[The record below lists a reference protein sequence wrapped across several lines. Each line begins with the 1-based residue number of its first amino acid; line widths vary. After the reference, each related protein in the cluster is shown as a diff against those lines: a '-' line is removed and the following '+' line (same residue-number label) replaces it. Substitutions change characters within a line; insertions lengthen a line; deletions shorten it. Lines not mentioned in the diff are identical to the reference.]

1 MKEDN
6 KETISKNIQFIRNG
20 GLWIASIL
28 VIFIA
33 FFIINYLTPAVADDF
48 YYRGYLKNFPDG
60 GDNVLKTF
68 WQLLRGFYNSWSG
81 RVMGYTFMVVFNI
94 IPPVVFDL
102 INSAAYIF
110 LVYLIYKISNFG
122 KKPDLKL
129 FILINIFL
137 WIFIPDYGQI
147 MFWTSGSANYLYPAV
162 FDLIVLLVFRK
173 YSFEKGQCFKCIL
186 WILPALILGIIAGCG
201 MENIS
206 AGMIIILTLYMV
218 VFIKNKI
225 VLNPMVTTLYLGC
238 IAGYCILF
246 FSPGNSAR
254 AGIED
259 NRSNLSFLFKCF
271 ITGYYWVFF
280 GLGIFTVMLI
290 FWLLKYKKI
299 IYMKHNEEIQ
309 SYFYYISSILSAVC
323 LIAAPSIPERAW
335 FISAVYGVTSAG
347 IFFANL
353 DKPAEEKRAGIIKDI
368 SFIITVCG
376 CIFCVVSIADTA
388 ICSYE
393 LHKQSLQREKYI
405 IEQKE
410 AGNMDISVP
419 VISYKYPLR
428 SGHDALSSLADI
440 SEDSSYWINQAM
452 AGYYGVNSVT
462 GIKAE

>member
-1 MKEDN
+1 MKGNN
-6 KETISKNIQFIRNG
+6 KETIFKNIQFISGG
-20 GLWIASIL
+20 GLWTASIL
-28 VIFIA
+28 LIFIA

-48 YYRGYLKNFPDG
+48 YYKGYLRNFPDG
-60 GDNVLKTF
+60 GFNVLTTF
-68 WQLLRGFYNSWSG
+68 LQLLKGFYNSWGG
-81 RVMGYTFMVVFNI
+81 RILGYTFMVVFNI
-94 IPPVVFDL
+94 IPPVIFDL

-137 WIFIPDYGQI
+137 WVFIPDYGQI

-162 FDLIVLLVFRK
+162 FDLIVLLIFRK
-173 YSFEKGQCFKCIL
+173 YSFKKGQCFKCIL
-186 WILPALILGIIAGCG
+186 WILPAFLLGIIAGCG

-218 VFIKNKI
+218 VFIKNKTA
-225 VLNPMVTTLYLGC
+225 LNPMVTTLYVGC
-238 IAGYCILF
+238 IAGYGILF

-254 AGIED
+254 AGVED
-259 NRSNLSFLFKCF
+259 SRSNLGFVFKCF

-280 GLGIFTVMLI
+280 GLGIFTVILI
-290 FWLLKYKKI
+290 FLLLKYKKI
-299 IYMKHNEEIQ
+299 IYIKHNEEIQ

-335 FISAVYGVTSAG
+335 FISTVYGVTAAG
-347 IFFANL
+347 ILFANI
-353 DKPAEEKRAGIIKDI
+353 DKAEEKSVIGIKDI
-368 SFIITVCG
+368 SFIIAVCG
-376 CIFCVVSIADTA
+376 CIFCMVSIADTA

-428 SGHDALSSLADI
+428 SKHDALSSLADI
-440 SEDSSYWINQAM
+440 SEDSGYWINQAM
-452 AGYYGVNSVT
+452 AGYYGINSVT